1 MYFAYS
7 ALLAIVLVL
16 GSPYWLYEMLRHG
29 KYRKGLAERL
39 GVIPARLRNISQQTI
54 WIHAVSVGEVLA
66 VGELVRE
73 LRSAFPHYRVL
84 VSTTTDTGQ
93 RLAAERFGQDKV
105 FYFPLDFGFAV
116 RRWIRALRP
125 ELIIVA
131 ETELWP
137 NFLRAARE
145 FDTKVAVVNARISD
159 RSIGGY

>member
-7 ALLAIVLVL
+7 VLLAIVLVV
-16 GSPYWLYEMLRHG
+16 GSPYWLYEIVRHG

-39 GVIPARLRNISQQTI
+39 GNIPTRLRNISQPTI

-66 VGELVRE
+66 VSELVRE
-73 LRSAFPHYRVL
+73 LHFNLPQHRVL

-93 RLAAERFGQDKV
+93 RLAAERFGQDNV

-116 RRWIRALRP
+116 RRWIRALHP

-137 NFLRAARE
+137 NF
-145 FDTKVAVVNARISD
+145 
-159 RSIGGY
+159 